1 MPRMTRT
8 DDRLEHL
15 QRLARLEL
23 APDEAAEVA
32 SDLGTLLDYL
42 ARLQA
47 ADVEGE
53 DEWRPPLAPATAMR
67 ADVLAPS
74 LPTTT
79 ALALAPAAKDG
90 FFKVPRTLEDD

>member
-1 MPRMTRT
+1 MPRMTQA

-23 APDEAAEVA
+23 APEEAAEVA
-32 SDLGTLLDYL
+32 ADLVTLLDYL

-74 LPTTT
+74 LPTAL

-90 FFKVPRTLEDD
+90 FFEVPRTLEDA